1 MHPGWRRILH
11 LCCTASGCKKLD
23 LDTGASKSNTLDT
36 TINLLRGKMT
46 EETVNPIKWT
56 IHETHPDKVQIAREK
71 LSEVVDPE
79 IGMNIIQLGLVRDV
93 AIENDMAR
101 LKMILTTPFCPYGPA
116 MIEMTKAK
124 AVEGLDMPVT
134 IEMGMD
140 MWDFSMMEDPSA
152 LDWGMYA

>member
-1 MHPGWRRILH
+1 M
-11 LCCTASGCKKLD
+11 SE
-23 LDTGASKSNTLDT
+23 
-36 TINLLRGKMT
+36 T
-46 EETVNPIKWT
+46 EVKEIQWT
-56 IHETHPDKVQIAREK
+56 IHETHPERVQRLREK

-93 AIENDMAR
+93 VLENDIAR
-101 LKMILTTPFCPYGPA
+101 LKVILTTPFCPYGPA

-134 IEMGMD
+134 IEMGME

>member
-1 MHPGWRRILH
+1 
-11 LCCTASGCKKLD
+11 
-23 LDTGASKSNTLDT
+23 
-36 TINLLRGKMT
+36 MT
-46 EETVNPIKWT
+46 EETVKEIQWT
-56 IHETHPDKVQIAREK
+56 IHDTHPDKVKLAREK

-79 IGMNIIQLGLVRDV
+79 IGMNIIQLGLVRDI
-93 AIENDMAR
+93 AIENDIAR

-124 AVEGLDMPVT
+124 AMEGLNMPVT
-134 IEMGMD
+134 IEMGME